1 MTLSEYI
8 DLLKQYPADLPV
20 KRWTEIDDSLE
31 EPVSPIVHDDYVVDN
46 RDGSLRFTVPE
57 VRGSYQLK
65 VVVL

>member
-8 DLLKQYPADLPV
+8 DLLRQYPADLTV
-20 KRWTEIDDSLE
+20 KRWNEIDESLE
-31 EPVSPIVHDDYVVDN
+31 EPSAPIVHDDYVVDN
-46 RDGSLRFTVPE
+46 RDGSLKLAVPE